1 VLFSEKVFKLIPE
14 YLKANLIVNV
24 EILWKNPEYE
34 AEDSIKPLYNWTI
47 RNMTNDF
54 LEFQLSFAEPL

>member
-14 YLKANLIVNV
+14 YLKANLIVSV

-34 AEDSIKPLYNWTI
+34 AVDSIKPLYNWTVQ
-47 RNMTNDF
+47 NMTNDF